1 MKLLWP
7 ALLVLLRTW
16 YFLYSVWCLLFPV
29 AALALLALLL
39 QSQTLLG
46 VDTRIWAQWLLL
58 AFAGFGAV
66 LLLLVYRRRNTS
78 DPDVFQSAFLSWF
91 GTLRFYWV
99 SRAGDMVRLRLPSGF
114 LVENPPAYR
123 MGGRDMEQVLQLIQP
138 GDILLRAYDGYLDG
152 LLIRKSAATQMTQ
165 IQPYQPGWFT
175 HAALYAGAL
184 SEADLSRVDT
194 LVRHDE
200 RFFQQG
206 PQMVVHAM
214 AKGVHSE
221 SLLTFCRCD
230 YLTVLR
236 LLPCQGQVD
245 VAATAQAA
253 RRSALEKIGKTYD
266 FDSSDTRFNRFSC
279 SELVYYCLQSVQQV
293 LQLAPR
299 PHALYPFSPWSWKL
313 PLLTRTTIVPD
324 DLYALVRK
332 GSAAVVWEDRISA
345 DFHAR
350 QAAPA
355 APTASAGVAA

>member
-7 ALLVLLRTW
+7 ALLVLLRTL

-29 AALALLALLL
+29 AAIALLLLLVQDHHLLGIATPVWRWSLLLAL
-39 QSQTLLG
+39 G
-46 VDTRIWAQWLLL
+46 V
-58 AFAGFGAV
+58 FAAAV
-66 LLLLVYRRRNTS
+66 LLLVHRQRNAD
-78 DPDVFQSAFLSWF
+78 DPNSFQTEFMSWF
-91 GTLRFYWV
+91 GTLRLFWNV
-99 SRAGDMVRLRLPSGF
+99 QPGDMVKLRLPSGYV
-114 LVENPPAYR
+114 VENPRGYR
-123 MGGRDMEQVLQLIQP
+123 IRGPDMEQLMQLVRP

-152 LLIRKSAATQMTQ
+152 MLIRKSAATQV
-165 IQPYQPGWFT
+165 QPLQPGWFT
-175 HAALYAGAL
+175 HAALYVGEL
-184 SEADLSRVDT
+184 GEAERSRVDAQ
-194 LVRHDE
+194 VRHNA
-200 RFFQQG
+200 RFFQPG
-206 PQMVVHAM
+206 RQMVVHAM

-245 VAATAQAA
+245 VAAAVQAA
-253 RRSALEKIGKTYD
+253 RQCALEKIGQTYD

-279 SELVYYCLQSVQQV
+279 SVLVYCCLQSVQQV

-313 PLLTRTTIVPD
+313 RLLTRTTVVPD

-350 QAAPA
+350 QQAPQ
-355 APTASAGVAA
+355 GVAA